1 LGVDLPDAR
10 MVAIFEALGLTVC
23 SQDALRCE
31 VEIPAFRVDLDQEA
45 DLIEELSRI
54 HGLDKVPSP
63 APDSII
69 IPGAD
74 DSATRA
80 LLVCRGHLVGLGLSE
95 IMNYSFLSEK
105 LLNLVGFGKP
115 ENRILLPNPISADH
129 TVLRDSFIPQMLE
142 TLGRNRA
149 RQARE
154 AALFELGRVFFK
166 RADGRNGEED
176 RVCVGLLGPV
186 GRSGIQKTQPVTD
199 EDMYAWIK
207 GILEEFCRALHV
219 ESVGRGGM
227 SRMNL
232 ATAPCDHAC
241 FEPGHAVT
249 VSVAGEACGVMGL
262 ISERLRNEWRLVEP
276 VAVMELSLAL
286 LLKQVWRVPVSS
298 SVGSYPGVERDVA
311 MVVEAGVSHEGVLNV
326 VSGVAP
332 QELVE
337 LRLFDVYRGE
347 NLGKGRKSLAYS
359 MTYRSL
365 ERTLTDEE
373 ANAFH
378 DRVKAA
384 LRQELSAEIR
394 EGA

>member
-1 LGVDLPDAR
+1 
-10 MVAIFEALGLTVC
+10 
-23 SQDALRCE
+23 
-31 VEIPAFRVDLDQEA
+31 
-45 DLIEELSRI
+45 
-54 HGLDKVPSP
+54 
-63 APDSII
+63 
-69 IPGAD
+69 
-74 DSATRA
+74 
-80 LLVCRGHLVGLGLSE
+80 
-95 IMNYSFLSEK
+95 
-105 LLNLVGFGKP
+105 
-115 ENRILLPNPISADH
+115 
-129 TVLRDSFIPQMLE
+129 MLE

-166 RADGRNGEED
+166 RADGKNGEED

-186 GRSGIQKTQPVTD
+186 GRSGIQKSLPVTE

-207 GILEEFCRALHV
+207 GMLEEFCRALHV
-219 ESVGRGGM
+219 ESVRQGGV

-241 FEPGHAVT
+241 FEPGRAVS

-262 ISERLRNEWRLVEP
+262 VSERLRNEWRLVEP
-276 VAVMELSLAL
+276 VAVMELSLMP
-286 LLKQVWRVPVSS
+286 LLKRVGRVPVSS
-298 SVGSYPGVERDVA
+298 SVGAYPGVERDVA
-311 MVVEAGVSHEGVLNV
+311 MVVEAGVSHEAILDVI
-326 VSGVAP
+326 SGVAP

-347 NLGKGRKSLAYS
+347 SLGKGRKSLAYS
-359 MTYRSL
+359 LTYRSR

-384 LRQELSAEIR
+384 LRKELAADIR